1 MPGAGT
7 IWLLRKV
14 FFRLASPVSSLP
26 SRKLGESNCP
36 SDCTTAAEGGG
47 YWLTC
52 FTGRT
57 QLVEFVLRE
66 NAYRRR
72 MMAEIALTLI
82 ARQSDITG
90 TVPTAGKTLTH
101 AGTTFRV
108 LAVGKTAGGSSY
120 EFDLGNANR

>member
-1 MPGAGT
+1 MNRGLAHHRAAQGSPTFTFGAATIACVVSTSKRGT
-7 IWLLRKV
+7 VLEV
-14 FFRLASPVSSLP
+14 
-26 SRKLGESNCP
+26 
-36 SDCTTAAEGGG
+36 GG
-47 YWLTC
+47 
-52 FTGRT
+52 
-57 QLVEFVLRE
+57 
-66 NAYRRR
+66 